1 MGKNQG
7 GKVRDSLY
15 ELFHERILQHVYTKF
30 NTLSKIFLVIIYKA
44 NDKKNAG

>member
-44 NDKKNAG
+44 N